1 MLERVDGN
9 GGRVKIGGE
18 VWSARSYDEH
28 TVIEPGVRVQVAE
41 IEGAT
46 ALVYE

>member
-1 MLERVDGN
+1 MDDQVL
-9 GGRVKIGGE
+9 
-18 VWSARSYDEH
+18 
-28 TVIEPGVRVQVAE
+28 EPGARVEVVK

>member
-1 MLERVDGN
+1 MNDQVL
-9 GGRVKIGGE
+9 
-18 VWSARSYDEH
+18 
-28 TVIEPGVRVQVAE
+28 EPGARVEVAK